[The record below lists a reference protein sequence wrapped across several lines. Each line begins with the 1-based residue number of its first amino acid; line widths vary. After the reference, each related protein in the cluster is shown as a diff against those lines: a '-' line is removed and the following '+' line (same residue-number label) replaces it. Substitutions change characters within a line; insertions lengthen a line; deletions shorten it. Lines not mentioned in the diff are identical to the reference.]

1 MMVVTV
7 IKHSRVCHT
16 VPLRSS
22 YKQPGA
28 CRDLRVWRRWAV
40 SDAVERA
47 CGSTLKCSE
56 TRS

>member
-28 CRDLRVWRRWAV
+28 CRDLRVWRSEAAV
-40 SDAVERA
+40 TLWRERVQH
-47 CGSTLKCSE
+47 SE
-56 TRS
+56 VF